1 MKYKILLAAASVAI
15 LAGCSDSDTDVIKS
29 YTYTVS
35 VENLTANQPM
45 SPLAVLV
52 HNSDFQLFE
61 VGHSASVALEHLA
74 EGGSN
79 AELIAMMNDD
89 DNIDQGISG
98 NGLLLPGAS
107 DEVTISINPNRFGYL
122 SVASMLV
129 NTYLSV
135 ASMLVNTNDAFVG
148 EAGLSL
154 KSLAVGESYI
164 MNMNVWD
171 SGTEL
176 NDELAATIPGPAGG
190 GEGFNADRNDSSDI
204 VSFHAGVISQDDG
217 LTDSALSANHR
228 FLNPGAKVTIT
239 RIE

>member
-35 VENLTANQPM
+35 VANLTANQPM

-129 NTYLSV
+129 NT
-135 ASMLVNTNDAFVG
+135 NDAFVG
-148 EAGLSL
+148 ETGLSL

-171 SGTEL
+171 SGTEF
-176 NDELAATIPGPAGG
+176 NDELAVTIPGPAGG
-190 GEGFNADRNDSSDI
+190 GEGFNADRNDSSDR
-204 VSFHAGVISQDDG
+204 VAFHAGVISQDDG

>member
-35 VENLTANQPM
+35 VANLTANQPM

-129 NTYLSV
+129 NT
-135 ASMLVNTNDAFVG
+135 NDAFVG
-148 EAGLSL
+148 ETGLSL

-171 SGTEL
+171 SGTEF
-176 NDELAATIPGPAGG
+176 NDELAVTIPGPAGG

-204 VSFHAGVISQDDG
+204 VAFHAGVISQDDG
-217 LTDSALSANHR
+217 LMDSTLSANHR

>member
-1 MKYKILLAAASVAI
+1 MKYRILLVAASVAL
-15 LAGCSDSDTDVIKS
+15 LAGCNNDDNDEVTSFR
-29 YTYTVS
+29 YTVN
-35 VENLTANQPM
+35 VVNLTANQPM
-45 SPLAVLV
+45 SPLAVLT
-52 HNSDFQLFE
+52 HNSDFRLFE
-61 VGHSASVALEHLA
+61 IGQSASVALEHLA

-79 AELIAMMNDD
+79 AELLEMMNSDS
-89 DNIDQGISG
+89 NVYQGVSG

-107 DEVTISINPNRFGYL
+107 DEVTITLNPHRYGF
-122 SVASMLV
+122 
-129 NTYLSV
+129 LSV

-148 EAGLSL
+148 ETGLSL
-154 KSLAVGESYI
+154 KSLAVGDSYE

-190 GEGFNADRNDSSDI
+190 GEGFNAERNDNADM
-204 VSFHAGVISQDDG
+204 VAFHAGVISHDDG
-217 LTDSALSANHR
+217 LTNSTLSANHR